1 MYDIIFMIILYTAYK
16 GEHMYIIGIGGG
28 TGSGKTTVAYNIKNI
43 IGNDRCDILPM
54 DNYYRDMKHLPLEK
68 RKEYNYDHPDM
79 IEHTLIYE
87 HLKMLQKSK
96 VIKLPDYD
104 YAQYIRIGSIPFE
117 PKQVIIV
124 EGIFALYYKELRSMY
139 DLAIY
144 VDTESDIRFI
154 RRLERDIK
162 ERGRNID
169 SVIKQYTQ
177 TVKPMHDAYVEP
189 TKRYADIIIPEGG
202 FNEKAIQVVVSYML
216 QKTM

>member
-1 MYDIIFMIILYTAYK
+1 
-16 GEHMYIIGIGGG
+16 MYIIGIGGG

-68 RKEYNYDHPDM
+68 RKGYNYDHPDM
-79 IEHTLIYE
+79 IEHTLIYK
-87 HLKMLQKSK
+87 HLKMLQEGKT
-96 VIKLPDYD
+96 IELPDYD
-104 YAQYIRIGSIPFE
+104 YAQYIRIGSIPFK

-124 EGIFALYYKELRSMY
+124 EGIFSLYYKELRSMY

-162 ERGRNID
+162 ERGRDID